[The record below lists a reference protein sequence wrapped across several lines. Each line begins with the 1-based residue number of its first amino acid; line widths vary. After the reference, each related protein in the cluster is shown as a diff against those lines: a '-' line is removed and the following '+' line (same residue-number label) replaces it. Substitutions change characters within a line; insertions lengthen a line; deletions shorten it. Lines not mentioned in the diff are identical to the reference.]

1 MEASLP
7 VQDLELFQSSQVGFR
22 HAAFRVAERSAL
34 PPPMRADTCQST
46 AFEYQRDAKDLLAL
60 AVLGCVNGA
69 GSEAVQDYVD
79 RSLLSVRGADKAL
92 QRMVPL
98 LPS

>member
-1 MEASLP
+1 MDTMEASLP

-46 AFEYQRDAKDLLAL
+46 AFEYQRDAIICKRLRFAIHMRHCRVVEAKFCAVFLAFNFAL
-60 AVLGCVNGA
+60 ASGYFV
-69 GSEAVQDYVD
+69 
-79 RSLLSVRGADKAL
+79 
-92 QRMVPL
+92 
-98 LPS
+98 